1 MIETQRNQRSGA
13 RQQRLLLCLCV
24 VTSISGLA
32 QPKARV
38 LDRAVAS
45 ISSTSSSRQEACQ
58 AERKRNPSQTCDG
71 MAFEGVVI
79 TLSQLEF
86 EARVLLVAAG
96 GVQAAFAPLDQ
107 QVLEASLR
115 AVIDQRLA
123 LLEAN
128 ELNAYPLEAGELER
142 EIAAFRQRFD
152 SEARFADFLAEHEA
166 ELEDLAEVL
175 RRSLRAQRALE
186 GKLRLRAQVSESEA
200 KVWRTEHPELKDV
213 PLEKVRSMLMQQR
226 FGELVKK
233 ELADQRRSVDVRL
246 LGPFSP
252 KQGVR

>member
-1 MIETQRNQRSGA
+1 MF
-13 RQQRLLLCLCV
+13 LCLWAV
-24 VTSISGLA
+24 SA
-32 QPKARV
+32 FADQPRRV

-45 ISSTSSSRQEACQ
+45 ISRTSSAQREACQ
-58 AERKRNPSQTCDG
+58 KERKRNPSASCDDT
-71 MAFEGVVI
+71 AFEGVVI

-86 EARVLLVAAG
+86 EARVMLIAAG

-107 QVLEASLR
+107 PVLEASLR

-128 ELNAYPLEAGELER
+128 ELDAYPLEPGELER
-142 EIAAFRQRFD
+142 EIATFRKRFD
-152 SEARFADFLAEHEA
+152 SEARFAEFLEAHEA
-166 ELEDLAEVL
+166 DLNDLAEVL

-200 KVWRTEHPELKDV
+200 RVWRTEHPDLKEV
-213 PLEKVRSMLMQQR
+213 PLDKVRAMLMQQR

-233 ELADQRRSVDVRL
+233 ELADQRKVVDVRL

-252 KQGVR
+252 KPAGAP